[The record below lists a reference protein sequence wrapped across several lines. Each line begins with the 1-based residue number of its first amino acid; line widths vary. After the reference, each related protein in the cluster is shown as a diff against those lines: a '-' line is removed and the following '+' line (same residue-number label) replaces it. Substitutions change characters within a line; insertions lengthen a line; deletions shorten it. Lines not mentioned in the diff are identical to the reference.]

1 MNKRHSLCKTD
12 IAAELAVQEELVSVR
27 GALQIALGMRATQ
40 NGASPIDAF
49 WSTAFN
55 LGVREFP
62 TKAEIHVSFNPLK
75 HEDMKGGLLRGDKS
89 KILQVGWTFGKL
101 VLLRAQ
107 VEPVCEKD
115 DWPWNDGFQKD

>member
-1 MNKRHSLCKTD
+1 MMNKICKTD
-12 IAAELAVQEELVSVR
+12 IAAELAVQEELVSVG
-27 GALQIALGMRATQ
+27 GALQVAIGMRAMQ
-40 NGASPIDAF
+40 DGADPTDAF

-75 HEDMKGGLLRGDKS
+75 HEDMKGGLLRGDDA

-107 VEPVCEKD
+107 VEPV
-115 DWPWNDGFQKD
+115 